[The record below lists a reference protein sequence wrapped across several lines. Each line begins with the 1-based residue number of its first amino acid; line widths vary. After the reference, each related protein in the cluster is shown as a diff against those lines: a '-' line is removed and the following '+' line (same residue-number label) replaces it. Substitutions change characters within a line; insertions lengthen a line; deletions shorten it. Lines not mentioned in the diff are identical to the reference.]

1 MEPNPIEP
9 KQVSEAAES
18 VSDTPGH
25 FQAPLSEK
33 NAVFRSGFVSDTL
46 SGRARVVPAPYG
58 ATHGRFVTFTNR
70 VYNHEVVALP
80 IFGNRT
86 LEALRNLQ
94 KF

>member
-1 MEPNPIEP
+1 M
-9 KQVSEAAES
+9 
-18 VSDTPGH
+18 
-25 FQAPLSEK
+25 
-33 NAVFRSGFVSDTL
+33 
-46 SGRARVVPAPYG
+46 VPAPYG
-58 ATHGRFVTFTNR
+58 ATHGHIVTFTNR